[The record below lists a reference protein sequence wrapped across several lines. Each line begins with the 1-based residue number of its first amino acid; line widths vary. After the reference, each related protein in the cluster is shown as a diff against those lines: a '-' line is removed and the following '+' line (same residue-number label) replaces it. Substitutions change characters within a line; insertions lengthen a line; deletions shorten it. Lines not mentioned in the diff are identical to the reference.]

1 MLTLLHQTLCPHS
14 RFVRLILGE
23 YGLDVRLTEERPWE
37 RRESFLK
44 LNAAGTLPVL
54 IEEGQPPVPGAAII
68 AEYLDETRG
77 AEQGEARLLPIAISQ
92 RVEVRRL
99 MAWFNERF
107 FQEVSDPFV
116 TEREF
121 KRHMTAAQGGGPP
134 DSDALRAARHNIRY
148 HLAYIGWLT
157 QTRDWL
163 GGERL
168 SYADLAAAAQLSS
181 ADYLGEVPWHENEA
195 ARHWYAR
202 VKSRPSFRAILGD
215 TVAGLP
221 PAKHYANL
229 DF

>member
-181 ADYLGEVPWHENEA
+181 ADYLGEVPWQENEA